1 MTKET
6 LQYCIRGIIQ
16 YLDGDIDKFKQYVNK
31 AMKLEKN
38 LCKCGGKTIP
48 CRYDRKRARLCTY
61 CGRVWE
67 GNKVIKKCLVNSKLA
82 S

>member
-38 LCKCGGKTIP
+38 LCKCGGETIP
-48 CRYDRKRARLCTY
+48 CRYDRKRARLCMH
-61 CGRVWE
+61 CGRVFV
-67 GNKVIKKCLVNSKLA
+67 NKKVVRKCLVNSRRA